1 MDNLIRSTLQA
12 EIMDQEPSAAVR
24 ASVLAEAAHVRARSA
39 VGPSIPP
46 LANGL
51 REQGNSL
58 SPVTP
63 IWLTVFYGHD
73 VAEHW
78 LMMIAPVHALL

>member
-12 EIMDQEPSAAVR
+12 AIMDQEPSTAVR
-24 ASVLAEAAHVRARSA
+24 ASVLAEAARVRARSA

-51 REQGNSL
+51 REQS
-58 SPVTP
+58 SSFSSITP
-63 IWLTVFYGHD
+63 IRLAVFNGHD

-78 LMMIAPVHALL
+78 LLMIAPVHALL